1 MMFRCLIPVLR
12 WIGCLPAFLALMALS
27 LPLTCLQAVAG
38 QHDLDELIRSLKQ
51 ERQAERQHHR
61 EREAR
66 FLAGRDSRKEQ
77 VTEVQAAKAAAEARA
92 ETLRERYEVNESQ
105 LRDLES
111 KLSES
116 AGELGEL
123 FETVRQVAT
132 DVRAQLNDSMVTV
145 QFPERAE
152 MLDELSKAERL
163 PSIDQLEGLWLRM
176 LEEMNQTGK
185 VVRFEAPVIS
195 PGGEEVQ
202 RSVLR
207 VGPFTA
213 VSEGSYLRYLP
224 EASRFVELARQPPLR
239 HLQLAVELE
248 RAEDGVHPLALDPSR
263 GALLGLMVQSPNLL
277 ERLRQGGVVG
287 YIIIGLGALALLLVL
302 ERYLVLAWVQLKM
315 RRQSRDA
322 DARSNNPLGRLSL
335 LAQEHSLAS
344 LDALDMYLDE
354 AVTREASR
362 LSRGLPTLAIVAAVA
377 PLLGLLGTVTGMIE
391 TFQAITLFGA
401 GDPKMMSSGISQA
414 LVTTQLGLAVAIP
427 ILLLH
432 SFLKGR
438 ANNLIQDL
446 DRHGTTLLGN
456 TATNQ

>member
-1 MMFRCLIPVLR
+1 LT
-12 WIGCLPAFLALMALS
+12 LAS
-27 LPLTCLQAVAG
+27 LEAVAG
-38 QHDLDELIRSLKQ
+38 LHDLDALIRTLKQ
-51 ERQAERQHHR
+51 ERQLERQHHR

-66 FLAGRDSRKEQ
+66 FLAERDSRKAR
-77 VTEVQAAKAAAEARA
+77 VADVQAAKVEAEAQA
-92 ETLRERYEVNESQ
+92 EALRERYEANETR
-105 LRDLES
+105 LRELEA

-116 AGELGEL
+116 TGDLGEL

-145 QFPERAE
+145 QFPQRAKMLDGLSRAE
-152 MLDELSKAERL
+152 QL
-163 PSIDQLEGLWLRM
+163 PSIDQLEGLWLGM
-176 LEEMNQTGK
+176 LEEMNQTGR

-195 PGGEEVQ
+195 PGGDEAQ

-213 VSEGSYLRYLP
+213 VSGGSYLRYLP
-224 EASRFVELARQPPLR
+224 DAGRFVELSRQPPLR
-239 HLQLAVELE
+239 HLRLAAELE
-248 RAEDGVHPLALDPSR
+248 QAEHGVHPLALDPSR

-287 YIIIGLGALALLLVL
+287 YIIIGLGVLALLLVL
-302 ERYLVLAWVQLKM
+302 ERYLVLAWVQRKM
-315 RRQSRDA
+315 RRQSGDV

-335 LAQEHSLAS
+335 LAQEHSRAS

-438 ANNLIQDL
+438 ANNLIQEL
-446 DRHGTTLLGN
+446 DRHGTTLLGESV
-456 TATNQ
+456 TGQ